1 MVNPGKRLW
10 LLVMGLVCVLLL
22 QACSGSASNAKVKL
36 TMSAWGNPAELKIY
50 QRAIDAYM
58 KKNPEVSIELI
69 PIPSDGYE
77 QKLITQLTGGSGPDL
92 FYVGDWF
99 ISRLVEGKAVE
110 PLSQFLKSGESYA
123 KPGEYA
129 EGLWGGAKK
138 DDEIYGVPV
147 DCNPLVIYYNIDL
160 FNELGIKTPQQYYE
174 EGNWNWE
181 AFKRVTTE
189 LKKKGK
195 KGFVQEKSL
204 ASVDSWIWSNGGLVY
219 DEKGNLVLDKNE
231 KAREAIAF
239 INNLVREGNAVYA
252 GSLPEGQGL
261 ESMFLSKQV
270 GMVAAGRWLTPM
282 FHDAGINFDYIPWPT
297 NTGESM
303 EPVAVPVAYLSV
315 NANSA
320 NKKEA
325 MKFLSFYVSK
335 EGQTARLSG
344 MGSSIPSV
352 SGIDDVVKDV
362 PEHTEYIFQ
371 AREIG
376 YALGSP
382 QEKSALTPG
391 LVNEIQDLYEVM
403 LLGKASPEETVKKV
417 VNKIKSMSSNQ

>member
-10 LLVMGLVCVLLL
+10 LLVMGLVCILLL

-50 QRAIDAYM
+50 KRAIDAYM

-92 FYVGDWF
+92 FYVDAVF
-99 ISRLVEGKAVE
+99 MSRLIEGKAVE
-110 PLSQFLKSGESYA
+110 PLSQFLKSRESFA
-123 KPGEYA
+123 NPDEYA
-129 EGLWGGAKK
+129 EGLWGAAKK
-138 DDEIYGVPV
+138 DGEIYGVPV
-147 DCNPLVIYYNIDL
+147 DCNPLVMYYNIDL

-181 AFKRVTTE
+181 TFKKVTTE
-189 LKKKGK
+189 LKNKEK
-195 KGFVQEKSL
+195 KGFIQEKSL
-204 ASVDSWIWSNGGLVY
+204 VSIDSWIWSNGGMIF
-219 DEKGNLVLDKNE
+219 DEKGHLVLDKNE

-282 FHDAGINFDYIPWPT
+282 FHEAGINFDYIPWPT
-297 NTGESM
+297 NTGKPM

-315 NANSA
+315 NANSN

-335 EGQTARLSG
+335 EGQTTRLSG
-344 MGSSIPSV
+344 MGNSIPSV

-403 LLGKASPEETVKKV
+403 LLGNSTPEETVKKV
-417 VNKIKSMSSNQ
+417 VNMIKSMSSNP